1 MAKPTQTD
9 RGDAERDEA
18 RCISAADRTAFALG
32 HFLDEA
38 DEARRAAISR
48 HLLRCPACR
57 AEVDAISM
65 LGSRLSTF
73 GSGGDWEADL
83 GAALAAERGRGR
95 VRRRAALSGVAAAA
109 GVVVALAVGLGR
121 DARSPASDAG
131 PVVDS
136 TARASTAA
144 PRAPYPLGTALS
156 VGKLLAAQAADGRF
170 PAAAHVG
177 GPLHDEAAT
186 GLAVLALVGE
196 GRGLA
201 GDAEATRAVAAAIRW
216 LRMREG
222 GSGRFV
228 PDSASHVRDQA
239 IATAALLE
247 VGAVTGD
254 AATRSSAERAVRVL
268 RADLPDSADDGGW
281 GRAVLAR
288 ARDLATGRA
297 ADAGAAMGDVFV
309 AARWPTGL
317 AEDGSFLGRTLA
329 VVAAR

>member
-1 MAKPTQTD
+1 M
-9 RGDAERDEA
+9 
-18 RCISAADRTAFALG
+18 F
-32 HFLDEA
+32 
-38 DEARRAAISR
+38 
-48 HLLRCPACR
+48 
-57 AEVDAISM
+57 
-65 LGSRLSTF
+65 GSRLSAF

-83 GAALAAERGRGR
+83 GAALAAERGRRR
-95 VRRRAALSGVAAAA
+95 VRRRAAFSGVAAAA
-109 GVVVALAVGLGR
+109 GVVLALSLALGR

-131 PVVDS
+131 PVADS
-136 TARASTAA
+136 TAHAATAA
-144 PRAPYPLGTALS
+144 PRAPYTLGTALS

-170 PAAAHVG
+170 PAATHVG
-177 GPLHDEAAT
+177 GTLHDEAAT

-216 LRMREG
+216 LRTREA

-247 VGAVTGD
+247 VAAVTGD

-268 RADLPDSADDGGW
+268 RADLPDTADDGGW

-297 ADAGAAMGDVFV
+297 ADTGAAMGDVFV

-317 AEDGSFLGRTLA
+317 AEDGSVLGRTLA